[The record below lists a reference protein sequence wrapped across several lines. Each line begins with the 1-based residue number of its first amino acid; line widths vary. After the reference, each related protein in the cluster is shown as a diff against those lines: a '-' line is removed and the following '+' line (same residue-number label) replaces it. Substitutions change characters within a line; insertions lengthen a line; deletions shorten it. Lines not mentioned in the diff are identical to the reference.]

1 MRYFLVAPRQA
12 TRQEVFDANFYSY
25 PYFRRAGYCGRGGEN
40 CPAGL
45 PVDGGALRAFY
56 PDAAAGIKLS
66 RAVYG
71 PNRPQSEHDGAGARH
86 PLAGGYLPG

>member
-1 MRYFLVAPRQA
+1 MLIFIPILIFVALVIVAAAVKIVPQ
-12 TRQEVFDANFYSY
+12 
-25 PYFRRAGYCGRGGEN
+25 
-40 CPAGL
+40 
-45 PVDGGALRAFY
+45 VDGRTFWALY